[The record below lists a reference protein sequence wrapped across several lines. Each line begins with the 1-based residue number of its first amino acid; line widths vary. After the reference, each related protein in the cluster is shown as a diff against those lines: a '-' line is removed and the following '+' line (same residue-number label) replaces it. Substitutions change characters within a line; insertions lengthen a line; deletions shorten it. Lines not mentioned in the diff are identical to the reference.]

1 MCKVIFSMNDNDGN
15 FEAKEIKRNT
25 LLELIQLLDGEN
37 VNDNGMTQARTAIL
51 KSEKAMNEMLFM
63 IRTNLIRTPK

>member
-1 MCKVIFSMNDNDGN
+1 MNDNDGN